1 MQGGGVQP
9 VQLVLLLL
17 LVFVAVFGAVA
28 RRLQTPYP
36 IVLLVAGLA
45 LSFIPGI
52 PQVTLDPEL
61 VFFVLLPPLLYAG
74 AWTTSWR
81 DFSYNLVS
89 IVSLAVGLVAFTVL
103 GVAFTARW
111 WRLPTPSPRPASPS
125 GSGFRGASW
134 TFSGGRAWSTTP
146 RASWRS
152 SSAS

>member
-9 VQLVLLLL
+9 VQ

-61 VFFVLLPPLLYAG
+61 VFFVFLPPLLSAG
-74 AWTTSWR
+74 AWLTSWR

-89 IVSLAVGLVAFTVL
+89 IVSLGVGLVAFAVL

-111 WRLPTPSPRPASPS
+111 AFAR
-125 GSGFRGASW
+125 FD
-134 TFSGGRAWSTTP
+134 
-146 RASWRS
+146 
-152 SSAS
+152 